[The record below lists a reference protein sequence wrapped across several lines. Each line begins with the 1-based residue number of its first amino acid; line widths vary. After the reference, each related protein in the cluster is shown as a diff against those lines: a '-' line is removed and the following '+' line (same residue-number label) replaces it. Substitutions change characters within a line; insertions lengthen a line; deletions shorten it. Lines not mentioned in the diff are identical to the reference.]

1 MQFLINYYLLFQTY
15 FLNFEN
21 TLTVQQVL
29 SAYKKWFLKETKMPS
44 FMQEPPACNSTNTN
58 SLQHPSTPLGSVSL
72 ASGSMEL
79 DSSSLSE
86 STTDSTDHSNNNN
99 HGGGSTNTSLFTKD
113 STPPDQQL
121 TRIGYMRCLQI
132 FFYHSSNLLL
142 NRNNFQR
149 DKIKSI
155 CCYTLEIYKLFIRKI
170 KMDSQTWTLLITI
183 LLKASEFIFTSEYL
197 VNNRHEPAT
206 SQLIKLMTET
216 ALLAIVKASFS
227 FTVSND
233 LWDQLMTLLSS
244 VSSNSDVI
252 DKWIEVIDDLIRQV
266 FKTSYQIDINQTIES
281 KLDKKG
287 KLKKKML
294 YPQNG
299 TGTTTV
305 SSTGASNSST
315 SSSSVHAPLTVSA
328 ASISQSMVH
337 HGSKPRSRTEI
348 YSPSSL
354 PHVQQVASQSQV
366 RV

>member
-1 MQFLINYYLLFQTY
+1 
-15 FLNFEN
+15 
-21 TLTVQQVL
+21 
-29 SAYKKWFLKETKMPS
+29 
-44 FMQEPPACNSTNTN
+44 MQEPPPCTNTN
-58 SLQHPSTPLGSVSL
+58 NNSLQQQHPSTPLGSLSL
-72 ASGSMEL
+72 TSGFNIEL
-79 DSSSLSE
+79 DSSLLSE
-86 STTDSTDHSNNNN
+86 STTESMESN
-99 HGGGSTNTSLFTKD
+99 HPASSGSTNTSLFTKD

-149 DKIKSI
+149 DKIKNI

-216 ALLAIVKASFS
+216 VLLAIVKASFS
-227 FTVSND
+227 FTVNND
-233 LWDQLMTLLSS
+233 LWDQLMALLSS

-299 TGTTTV
+299 TAAA
-305 SSTGASNSST
+305 SSTGTSNSST
-315 SSSSVHAPLTVSA
+315 SSSSVHAPLSVSA
-328 ASISQSMVH
+328 SSINQPQA
-337 HGSKPRSRTEI
+337 SKPRSRTEI

-354 PHVQQVASQSQV
+354 PHSQQAASQNQV
-366 RV
+366 RAKLNKKYHSLDKENY